1 MVDSLGPRLSRRGV
15 AAAFT
20 AIFLLRL
27 TAFYLGDVT
36 QSRADTFLTRLIEEG
51 TGAYFALLLFPLLV
65 MVERRYPLTDGHW
78 RANWL
83 PHVPTFIG
91 YSVVHTTLL
100 WGSRAAIFS
109 LAGLGPYDFGRVG
122 ARYFMESSNDLFAY
136 SVFLGVM
143 TFIRVRRSL
152 VDREPRIAELART
165 AAESRVAA
173 LSVRLQPHFLFNA
186 LNSISSAVYESPV
199 IADEMI
205 GHLGELLRHALRTAD
220 QPEIALADELDVLH
234 CYLAIINARF
244 GERIR
249 CDVQVDAAAKSM
261 AVPSFLLQP
270 LVENAVRHGS
280 VVDYPST
287 ILVRVE
293 CDGTR
298 LRIGVE
304 NEIPSGAD
312 EAAVPGADLAT
323 TRDRLR
329 LLYGDAHTLTT
340 LAVGR
345 RFEVNISL
353 PARPAPAP
361 AAPRDAVQHA
371 GADR

>member
-1 MVDSLGPRLSRRGV
+1 MVESLGPRLSRRGL

-27 TAFYLGDVT
+27 TTFYLDDATRSLSG
-36 QSRADTFLTRLIEEG
+36 TFLTRLIEEG

-65 MVERRYPLTDGHW
+65 MVERRYALTDGRW

-83 PHVPTFIG
+83 PHVLTFIG

-100 WGSRAAIFS
+100 WGSRLVIFS
-109 LAGLGPYDFGRVG
+109 LAGLGPYDFGRMG
-122 ARYFMESSNDLFAY
+122 TRYFMESANDVFAY
-136 SVFLGVM
+136 SAFLGVM
-143 TFIRVRRSL
+143 TLMRVRRSL
-152 VDREPRIAELART
+152 VDRELRIAELSRAV
-165 AAESRVAA
+165 AESRVTA
-173 LSVRLQPHFLFNA
+173 LSVRRQPQFLFNA

-205 GHLGELLRHALRTAD
+205 GHLAELLRHALRTAD

-249 CDVQVDAAAKSM
+249 CELQVDAAAKSM
-261 AVPSFLLQP
+261 AVPSLLLLP
-270 LVENAVRHGS
+270 LVENAVRYGF
-280 VVDYPST
+280 VVEYPTT

-293 CDGTR
+293 LDGAR

-304 NEIPSGAD
+304 NEIPSGAG
-312 EAAVPGADLAT
+312 EAAVPAHDLAT
-323 TRDRLR
+323 ARDKLR

-353 PARPAPAP
+353 PARPAPVH
-361 AAPRDAVQHA
+361 AAPRDAVQHV

>member
-1 MVDSLGPRLSRRGV
+1 MVESLGPRLSRRGV

-27 TAFYLGDVT
+27 TTFYLDDVT
-36 QSRADTFLTRLIEEG
+36 RSLSGTFLTRLIEEG
-51 TGAYFALLLFPLLV
+51 TGAYGALLLFPLLV
-65 MVERRYPLTDGHW
+65 TVERRYRLTDGLW
-78 RANWL
+78 RANWS

-91 YSVVHTTLL
+91 YSLVHTTLL
-100 WGSRAAIFS
+100 WGSRSVIFS
-109 LAGLGPYDFGRVG
+109 LAGLGPYDFGRMG
-122 ARYFMESSNDLFAY
+122 TRYFTESVNDLFAY

-143 TFIRVRRSL
+143 TLLRVRRSL
-152 VDREPRIAELART
+152 VDRDLRIGELARV
-165 AAESRVAA
+165 AAETRVAA
-173 LSVRLQPHFLFNA
+173 SFVRLPPHFLFNA

-220 QPEIALADELDVLH
+220 QPEIALADELDVLQ
-234 CYLAIINARF
+234 CYFTIINARF

-249 CDVQVDAAAKSM
+249 CDLQVDAAAKSM

-270 LVENAVRHGS
+270 LVENAMRHGS
-280 VVDYPST
+280 VVDYASC

-293 CDGTR
+293 LDGAR
-298 LRIGVE
+298 LRIAVE
-304 NEIPSGAD
+304 NEIPSGAS
-312 EAAVPGADLAT
+312 EAAVPNTGLAT

-345 RFEVNISL
+345 RFEVKISL
-353 PARPAPAP
+353 PARPAPAH
-361 AAPRDAVQHA
+361 AASRDAVQHA
-371 GADR
+371 GVDW